1 MLPLVGILPQAS
13 SLLRS
18 REMSHGS
25 QVGHLCLVPATTCIL
40 KVDEALLGLL
50 MPLGSSLD
58 VGIQRTLDLPVLE
71 LQSSHASVED
81 VQCDLRANRGWHSLR
96 I

>member
-1 MLPLVGILPQAS
+1 
-13 SLLRS
+13 
-18 REMSHGS
+18 
-25 QVGHLCLVPATTCIL
+25 
-40 KVDEALLGLL
+40 

-81 VQCDLRANRGWHSLR
+81 VQCDLRSNRGGIPSESEECPVS
-96 I
+96 

>member
-1 MLPLVGILPQAS
+1 MLPLVGVLPQAS

-18 REMSHGS
+18 RKMSHGS
-25 QVGHLCLVPATTCIL
+25 QVGHLCLVPATACIL

-50 MPLGSSLD
+50 IPLGSSLD
-58 VGIQRTLDLPVLE
+58 VGIQRTLDQPTLE

-81 VQCDLRANRGWHSLR
+81 VQSDLRANRGWHSLG

>member
-1 MLPLVGILPQAS
+1 
-13 SLLRS
+13 
-18 REMSHGS
+18 
-25 QVGHLCLVPATTCIL
+25 
-40 KVDEALLGLL
+40 

-81 VQCDLRANRGWHSLR
+81 VQCDLRANRGWHCLGV
-96 I
+96 

>member
-1 MLPLVGILPQAS
+1 MLPIVGVLPQVS

-25 QVGHLCLVPATTCIL
+25 QVGHLCLVPVTARIL
-40 KVDEALLGLL
+40 KVDEALLALP

-71 LQSSHASVED
+71 L
-81 VQCDLRANRGWHSLR
+81 
-96 I
+96 

>member
-1 MLPLVGILPQAS
+1 MA
-13 SLLRS
+13 
-18 REMSHGS
+18 
-25 QVGHLCLVPATTCIL
+25 CIL

-50 MPLGSSLD
+50 MPSGSSLD
-58 VGIQRTLDLPVLE
+58 VGIQRTWDLPVQE

-81 VQCDLRANRGWHSLR
+81 VQCDLRANRGWHFLG

>member
-1 MLPLVGILPQAS
+1 MLPLVGVLPQAS

-25 QVGHLCLVPATTCIL
+25 QVRDLCLVPAMACIL

-50 MPLGSSLD
+50 MPLGRSLD
-58 VGIQRTLDLPVLE
+58 VGIQRTLDLPILE

-81 VQCDLRANRGWHSLR
+81 VQCDLRANSGWHSHG

>member
-1 MLPLVGILPQAS
+1 MA
-13 SLLRS
+13 
-18 REMSHGS
+18 
-25 QVGHLCLVPATTCIL
+25 CIL

-58 VGIQRTLDLPVLE
+58 VGIQHTLDQPNLE

-81 VQCDLRANRGWHSLR
+81 V
-96 I
+96 